1 MQKKTNEL
9 IHYITKIISIFFQW
23 DLVCNVSALSVL
35 TRAIM
40 FLGYMIGV
48 LFGGVLSDKFG
59 RKPIVYWLTV
69 LTNVFALA
77 SAFIKIYWLY
87 VLFRVLIGIGVG
99 K

>member
-1 MQKKTNEL
+1 M
-9 IHYITKIISIFFQW
+9 SIFSQL

-59 RKPIVYWLTV
+59 RKPIIYWLTV

-77 SAFIKIYWLY
+77 AAFVKIYWLY
-87 VLFRVLIGIGVG
+87 VFFRVLIGIGVG